1 MDEPVTIFDKFKR
14 KTLVTRLKEDLANR
28 VRFESIWPV
37 PLIVGFIC
45 RSKKYVRAMKL
56 YVRSSQ
62 KISND
67 MDILSFINTQR
78 RHNASLFGLMTKN

>member
-1 MDEPVTIFDKFKR
+1 
-14 KTLVTRLKEDLANR
+14 
-28 VRFESIWPV
+28 
-37 PLIVGFIC
+37 
-45 RSKKYVRAMKL
+45 MKL